1 MKKGF
6 TLIEML
12 VVIAIISILAAIA
25 FPVFSRAKDSAYRGA
40 DMSNMNSIR
49 TALQLYRNDQGA
61 YPPALLGYADTY
73 DGTLT
78 NVVPASKF
86 AGALYPKRIDSLET
100 LRPAFDR
107 LATAVPFEQEVGT
120 ALWPNKAGTGLNAQK
135 YGPNDPPVSRC
146 VVNPLDATDRA
157 VVNNY
162 YYRISGYDTGEVPSL
177 ANPLVKQNEL
187 RYTLFWTGYTVPD
200 NPCNPGPSEQGSAN
214 DDPRQLGYFDPPES
228 TVVTWDSWFR
238 EYDAGAATP
247 SHTKRDIVLFLGG
260 SARMMDS
267 FTVFNNSWKVMP

>member
-49 TALQLYRNDQGA
+49 TALQLYRNDQGG

-78 NVVPASKF
+78 NVVPASKL
-86 AGALYPKRIDSLET
+86 AGALYPKRIDSLNT
-100 LRPAFDR
+100 LKPAFVR
-107 LATAVPFEQEVGT
+107 ASTTVPFEQEVDK
-120 ALWPNKAGTGLNAQK
+120 AVWPNKAGSGPNAQK
-135 YGPNDPPVSRC
+135 YGPPTVVTRC
-146 VVNPLDATDRA
+146 VVNPLDPTDRA
-157 VVNNY
+157 QVPNY
-162 YYRISGYDTGEVPSL
+162 YYRISGYDTGEVPDPS
-177 ANPLVKQNEL
+177 NPQLKRNEL

-200 NPCNPGPSEQGSAN
+200 DPCNPGPNEQGNVN
-214 DDPRQLGYFDPPES
+214 DDPRQLGYFDPPET

-238 EYDAGAATP
+238 EYDSTGATP
-247 SHTKRDIVLFLGG
+247 TRTKRDIVLFLGG
-260 SARMMDS
+260 SARPMDS
-267 FTVFNNSWKVMP
+267 LQVFANSWKVMP

>member
-25 FPVFSRAKDSAYRGA
+25 FPVFSRAKDSAYRSA

-49 TALQLYRNDQGA
+49 TALQLYRNDQGG

-78 NVVPASKF
+78 NVVPASKLT
-86 AGALYPKRIDSLET
+86 AALYPKRIDSLNT
-100 LRPAFDR
+100 LKPAFVR
-107 LATAVPFEQEVGT
+107 AATTVPFEQEVAT
-120 ALWPNKAGTGLNAQK
+120 AVWPNKAGSGPNAQK
-135 YGPNDPPVSRC
+135 YGPTDGPVTRC
-146 VVNPLDATDRA
+146 VVNPLDATDRQ

-162 YYRISGYDTGEVPSL
+162 YYRISGYDTVEVPIPGN
-177 ANPLVKQNEL
+177 AQVKRNEL
-187 RYTLFWTGYTVPD
+187 RYTLFWTGFTVPND
-200 NPCNPGPSEQGSAN
+200 PCNPGPSEQGNVN
-214 DDPRQLGYFDPPES
+214 DDPRQLGYFDPPET

-238 EYDAGAATP
+238 EYDSSGGTP
-247 SHTKRDIVLFLGG
+247 TRTKRDIVLFLGG
-260 SARMMDS
+260 SARPMDS
-267 FTVFNNSWKVMP
+267 LQVFSNSWKVMP